1 MNRVVRKLPKG
12 QDPLRVDQYLALQ
25 EKIESRGEAQRLIR
39 QGQVFLNGKPV
50 KPATK
55 LVPGGVLMYELPNP
69 EETLCVQPQRIPLDV
84 LYEDDDLIVVNKP
97 PGLVVHPAPGHPDGT
112 LVNALLFYAG
122 RLAPAGGGRRPGIV
136 HRLDKGTSG
145 VIIAAKTNQAFFPLV
160 KQFQKREIEKVYLA
174 MVYGN
179 LEGSRGVIEHAITRN
194 MRDRK
199 KMAITRVAGSGRT
212 AVTQWKLKKAYPGL
226 SFLALYPK
234 TGRTHQ
240 LRVHL
245 SYVGHPI
252 VGDPV
257 YGRKRLPTT
266 GKLALL
272 SKEIKCVGRQALHA
286 WRVTFSHPVSQKPLT
301 VTAPCPDD
309 LKQLR
314 AKIEENFL
322 KEAP

>member
-1 MNRVVRKLPKG
+1 MNRVVEKFTGG
-12 QDPLRVDQYLALQ
+12 QGPLRVDQYLALQ
-25 EKIESRGEAQRLIR
+25 EKIESRGEAQRLIK
-39 QGQVFLNGKPV
+39 QGRVLLNGKPV
-50 KPATK
+50 KPSVR
-55 LVPGGVLMYELPNP
+55 LVPGDVLIYELPDS
-69 EETLCVQPQRIPLDV
+69 EKSFQVKSQQIPLPV

-112 LVNALLFYAG
+112 LVNALLFHAG
-122 RLAPAGGGRRPGIV
+122 KLAPAGGARRPGIV

-160 KQFQKREIEKVYLA
+160 QQFQRREIEKVYLA
-174 MVYGN
+174 MVYGS
-179 LEGSRGVIEHAITRN
+179 LEGPSGIIEHAISRN
-194 MRDRK
+194 KKDRK
-199 KMAITRVAGSGRT
+199 KMAVTRVTGSGRA
-212 AVTQWKLKKAYPGL
+212 AVTRWKLKKAYSGL

-245 SYVGHPI
+245 SSLGHPI

-266 GKLALL
+266 GKLAPL

-286 WRVTFSHPVSQKPLT
+286 WRVTFSHPVSQIPLT

-309 LKQLR
+309 LKKLHQ
-314 AKIEENFL
+314 KIEENFL
-322 KEAP
+322 KKEP